1 MQLSRKTAA
10 PLLRMVGPLIQVACL
25 IALFR
30 DPGGR
35 STVAGVAVRTLAYY
49 GLGLGFVLVALG
61 LLIAPSSGGR
71 DRTWRL

>member
-1 MQLSRKTAA
+1 MRINRRTAA
-10 PLLRMVGPLIQVACL
+10 SLLRMVGPLIQVACM

-35 STVAGVAVRTLAYY
+35 STFAGVAVRTLGY
-49 GLGLGFVLVALG
+49 GGLALGFVLVALG
-61 LLIAPSSGGR
+61 LLIAPASGGR

>member
-1 MQLSRKTAA
+1 MPISRKSAA
-10 PLLRMVGPLIQVACL
+10 SLLRKVGPLIQVACM

-35 STVAGVAVRTLAYY
+35 STFAGVPVRTLGY
-49 GLGLGFVLVALG
+49 GGLIFGFVLVALG
-61 LLIAPSSGGR
+61 LLISPSSGGR